1 MASTGREYPDPVRAS
16 VALILKQHCV
26 LNLDMWVGAGGCS
39 QVSARDCRLLGD
51 SGEPPAE
58 APKPLTNP
66 RALARGPAPPPDA
79 AVQRRH
85 CPRVTSRTG
94 VFMYRRIV
102 EPAPATAGCTEMVSS
117 VAACSSSEEPSRP
130 LPPTPGQWAAG
141 SQGLTLSPR
150 ALQCSKM
157 S

>member
-1 MASTGREYPDPVRAS
+1 MRAWVAS
-16 VALILKQHCV
+16 ILKWHCV
-26 LNLDMWVGAGGCS
+26 LSLDMWVVGGGCS
-39 QVSARDCRLLGD
+39 QVSAQDCRLLGD

-66 RALARGPAPPPDA
+66 RALPHGPAPPRDA

-94 VFMYRRIV
+94 VLMYRRIA
-102 EPAPATAGCTEMVSS
+102 EPARGTAGCTEMVSS

-130 LPPTPGQWAAG
+130 LPHLG
-141 SQGLTLSPR
+141 SGRLAVKDLLSHR
-150 ALQCSKM
+150 GHCSVIR
-157 S
+157 

>member
-1 MASTGREYPDPVRAS
+1 MPCAAARGLDEDPGRAS
-16 VALILKQHCV
+16 SCHLICTVALLCYSLILNGQHWTRVSRPRESLGSVDSHTARV
-26 LNLDMWVGAGGCS
+26 LSLDMWVVAGGCS

-66 RALARGPAPPPDA
+66 RALAHGPAPPRDA

-94 VFMYRRIV
+94 MFMCRRRV
-102 EPAPATAGCTEMVSS
+102 EPARATA
-117 VAACSSSEEPSRP
+117 AA
-130 LPPTPGQWAAG
+130 LKW
-141 SQGLTLSPR
+141 
-150 ALQCSKM
+150 
-157 S
+157 